1 MNQRHLLLAVLTL
14 CIFAIGTF
22 SIPVEESFAET
33 ASPDLAADVNT
44 PEEDD
49 EPDANLVPL
58 EPELTILPP
67 EMIESTPDTI
77 ITLING
83 DTLIVRE
90 NVDEVVRRAIDYAR
104 QIRGFQVV

>member
-1 MNQRHLLLAVLTL
+1 MITVTRLDDRVVVVN
-14 CIFAIGTF
+14 
-22 SIPVEESFAET
+22 AE
-33 ASPDLAADVNT
+33 L
-44 PEEDD
+44 
-49 EPDANLVPL
+49 
-58 EPELTILPP
+58 IK
-67 EMIESTPDTI
+67 MIEATPDTI

>member
-1 MNQRHLLLAVLTL
+1 MITVTRLDERVVVIN
-14 CIFAIGTF
+14 
-22 SIPVEESFAET
+22 AE
-33 ASPDLAADVNT
+33 L
-44 PEEDD
+44 
-49 EPDANLVPL
+49 
-58 EPELTILPP
+58 IK
-67 EMIESTPDTI
+67 MIESTPDTI